1 MLTSKVLIMK
11 QKKTV
16 EKKVADAVLQ
26 RDITISAGGREYVV
40 PAPTL
45 ATLVL
50 VSEKIADLPEL
61 DGGTLTTSVLGN
73 ARYGRLFAEVLAI
86 YILGAKRLQEDEK
99 RAHCGLLGAILRNS
113 HKSEKDAL
121 TDEIATFHTP
131 GDVNSLLTQLLN
143 ATDFQDFFDVST
155 FLRET
160 SLTKPT
166 KVEKTTASG
175 QS

>member
-1 MLTSKVLIMK
+1 MK
-11 QKKTV
+11 PIKTV

-26 RDITISAGGREYVV
+26 RDITISAGGRSYVV

-50 VSEKIADLPEL
+50 VSERISEIPEL
-61 DGGTLTTSVLGN
+61 DGGTLTSSVLRN
-73 ARYGRLFAEVLAI
+73 ARYGRHFADVIAI
-86 YILGAKRLQEDEK
+86 YILGAKRLQEDDK
-99 RAHCGLLGAILRNS
+99 AVHRSFLGSILRKPTRS
-113 HKSEKDAL
+113 AKDAL
-121 TDEIATFHTP
+121 SDEIMMNHTP
-131 GDVNSLLTQLLN
+131 GDINSLLTQLVN

-166 KVEKTTASG
+166 KVETTTASG
-175 QS
+175 RS

>member
-1 MLTSKVLIMK
+1 MK

-26 RDITISAGGREYVV
+26 RDITISAGGRSYVV

-50 VSEKIADLPEL
+50 VSEKIAELPEL

-73 ARYGRLFAEVLAI
+73 AKHGRIFAEVLAI
-86 YILGAKRLQEDEK
+86 YILGAKKLKEDEK
-99 RAHCGLLGAILRNS
+99 KAHSGFLGAILRNS

-175 QS
+175 RS